1 MKLKYTFRQGRG
13 FSYQEN
19 NRTREAFTLIEVIF
33 TIVIMAGIFMVIPK
47 ILMMVNKTESFAMKQ
62 DAYFNAISITKLA
75 STLAWDEN
83 NTESLNTLNTTIN
96 NINCNGSTNYIRI
109 GSFLSAN
116 GRTCQDSLSASAIMS
131 DAGEDD
137 YLFFDDIDD
146 FNGSIINTTEN
157 GNNRYKILTHVS
169 YLNHLNLFATE
180 KKLTIDLSATT
191 DTGATS
197 NIKKLTTTI
206 KYNGK
211 KAVNKD
217 KTIATFRYY
226 SANIGQFTLNKRE
239 W

>member
-1 MKLKYTFRQGRG
+1 MKKG
-13 FSYQEN
+13 
-19 NRTREAFTLIEVIF
+19 FTLIEIIF

-47 ILMMVNKTESFAMKQ
+47 ILMIANKTESFSMKQ
-62 DAYFNAISITKLA
+62 DAYFNAISLTKIA
-75 STLAWDEN
+75 SSLAWDES
-83 NTESLNTLNTTIN
+83 NTESLGILSTDIN
-96 NINCNGSTNYIRI
+96 NIPCDSTTNIRV

-116 GRTCQDSLSASAIMS
+116 GRTCQDSLSASTIMP
-131 DAGEDD
+131 DTGEDD
-137 YLFFDDIDD
+137 YLLFDDIDD
-146 FNGSIINTTEN
+146 FNGSIINTTEG
-157 GNNRYKILTHVS
+157 GNTRYKILTNVS
-169 YLNHLNLFATE
+169 YLNNIGLSTSA
-180 KKLTIDLSATT
+180 KKMTIDLSATT
-191 DTGATS
+191 ETATSS

>member
-1 MKLKYTFRQGRG
+1 MKK
-13 FSYQEN
+13 
-19 NRTREAFTLIEVIF
+19 AFTLIEIIF

-47 ILMMVNKTESFAMKQ
+47 ILMMANKNESFAMKQ
-62 DAYFNAISITKLA
+62 DAYFNAISLTKIA
-75 STLAWDEN
+75 SSLAWDEN
-83 NTESLNTLNTTIN
+83 NTESLGILSTDIN
-96 NINCNGSTNYIRI
+96 DIPCDASTNIRV

-116 GRTCQDSLSASAIMS
+116 GRTCQDSLSASVLGS
-131 DAGEDD
+131 EEGSD

-146 FNGSIINTTEN
+146 FNGSIINTTAN
-157 GNNRYKILTHVS
+157 GNNRYKITTNVS
-169 YLNHLNLFATE
+169 YLNHLSLFTSA

-191 DTGATS
+191 DTDSST
-197 NIKKLTTTI
+197 NIKKMTTTI